1 MDKERIVAKSRSYS
15 LIDGLKHIRSLR
27 TQQLRGYETDED
39 PIDAVDILHEVLQG
53 QVDHMK
59 ATKRQLQQGDKNAI
73 SDALVSN
80 QVEAR
85 ELAKFAASAPSFEEE
100 DEDEDEFITNFDF
113 SSMSE
118 DHMDVTELEPF
129 LEHFSAEELA
139 SMYMDDEIIDRMQ
152 EVVDDLGDV
161 KRGHS
166 PKASKKKKKK
176 KKKSVPSSTF
186 SDKVHVKMPK
196 LKAVQKLRAEYGGGV
211 DHGRRLQ
218 VTKQCQSCDEDDY
231 QCNCQRLVDCAKD
244 LTWYDA
250 SAMFLGGFVSVLQH
264 ISISFKFYAPFSFF
278 CFFSMI

>member
-1 MDKERIVAKSRSYS
+1 
-15 LIDGLKHIRSLR
+15 
-27 TQQLRGYETDED
+27 
-39 PIDAVDILHEVLQG
+39 
-53 QVDHMK
+53 MK
-59 ATKRQLQQGDKNAI
+59 ATKRQLQHGDKDAI

-118 DHMDVTELEPF
+118 DHMDVTELEPL

-166 PKASKKKKKK
+166 LKASKKKKK

-186 SDKVHVKMPK
+186 SDKKKKVHVKMPK
-196 LKAVQKLRAEYGGGV
+196 LKAVQKLRAEYGGSV

-231 QCNCQRLVDCAKD
+231 QCNCRNLVRCAKD

-250 SAMFLGGFVSVLQH
+250 SAMFLGGFVSVFTCVYTAYFIQVLC
-264 ISISFKFYAPFSFF
+264 SILILLLLLYDIRLT
-278 CFFSMI
+278 MT

>member
-1 MDKERIVAKSRSYS
+1 MVMS
-15 LIDGLKHIRSLR
+15 
-27 TQQLRGYETDED
+27 YETDED
-39 PIDAVDILHEVLQG
+39 PIDAVDIIHEVLQG

-139 SMYMDDEIIDRMQ
+139 SMYMDDEIIDILITKESQNIALEEKNKITKLIKEGQSAEKIFEQTDKRFLEADKAAEHIARLQ
-152 EVVDDLGDV
+152 EVKKQNSGSGRMLNIFGGIGLIVLTGVLLLALDRLFYVLPVMGLVMIV
-161 KRGHS
+161 K
-166 PKASKKKKKK
+166 
-176 KKKSVPSSTF
+176 
-186 SDKVHVKMPK
+186 
-196 LKAVQKLRAEYGGGV
+196 
-211 DHGRRLQ
+211 
-218 VTKQCQSCDEDDY
+218 
-231 QCNCQRLVDCAKD
+231 
-244 LTWYDA
+244 
-250 SAMFLGGFVSVLQH
+250 GFTTE
-264 ISISFKFYAPFSFF
+264 
-278 CFFSMI
+278 SMS